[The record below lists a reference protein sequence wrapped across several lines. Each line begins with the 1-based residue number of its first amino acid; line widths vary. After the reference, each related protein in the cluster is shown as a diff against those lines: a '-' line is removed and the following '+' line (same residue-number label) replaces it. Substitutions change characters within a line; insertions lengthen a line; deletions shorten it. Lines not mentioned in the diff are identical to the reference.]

1 MCARAR
7 RTTNALDAQIKR
19 HLLSASSEIPAATT
33 KRFKVVEAS
42 LLDPVA
48 YALRDGMANDM
59 PLSNGGR
66 GYPLGYPEGRAAFDG
81 TPAVWSGR
89 VGFDALPPS
98 RAGLRFTPLPGCAFG
113 SALPLF
119 DNWALQF
126 GTTIDN

>member
-19 HLLSASSEIPAATT
+19 HLLSASSEISAATT

-66 GYPLGYPEGRAAFDG
+66 GYPLGYPENLDSWDFPPPPAPTSSPPGKRA
-81 TPAVWSGR
+81 T
-89 VGFDALPPS
+89 
-98 RAGLRFTPLPGCAFG
+98 RAGT
-113 SALPLF
+113 SA
-119 DNWALQF
+119 
-126 GTTIDN
+126 TTAEPRRPRPAPTAKPAAPA